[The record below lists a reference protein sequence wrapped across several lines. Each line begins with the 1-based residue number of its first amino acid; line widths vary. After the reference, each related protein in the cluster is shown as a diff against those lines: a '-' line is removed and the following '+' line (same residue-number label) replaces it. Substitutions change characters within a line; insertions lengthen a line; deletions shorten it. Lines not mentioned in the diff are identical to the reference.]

1 MNSTPKKEGV
11 VYVMACM
18 CLPKLAQT
26 GTTQQA
32 RREQAGPPATSVPYF
47 CSLDSGLIFFLL
59 LLYIMKYSK
68 EEVKTH
74 LNIITKYLNFI
85 ISLNNKYIVA
95 KINIRYKLIIQD
107 LIYYTDENLLIRLC
121 CAFNFIESN
130 FKKTNNFFLL
140 DYRYLRQ
147 KKIVSIKNIGKKT
160 LLRVDRI
167 TELKEILKTIL
178 RVISDSAEMMDE
190 IYLKMIT

>member
-1 MNSTPKKEGV
+1 
-11 VYVMACM
+11 
-18 CLPKLAQT
+18 
-26 GTTQQA
+26 
-32 RREQAGPPATSVPYF
+32 
-47 CSLDSGLIFFLL
+47 
-59 LLYIMKYSK
+59 MKYSK
-68 EEVKTH
+68 EEVETH

-95 KINIRYKLIIQD
+95 KINIRNKLIIQD
-107 LIYYTDENLLIRLC
+107 FIYYTDENLLIRLC

-160 LLRVDRI
+160 LLRVDRVD
-167 TELKEILKTIL
+167 ELKNILKTVL
-178 RVISDSAEMMDE
+178 RSCNGSITDE
-190 IYLKMIT
+190 LFLEMIT

>member
-1 MNSTPKKEGV
+1 M
-11 VYVMACM
+11 Y
-18 CLPKLAQT
+18 
-26 GTTQQA
+26 
-32 RREQAGPPATSVPYF
+32 
-47 CSLDSGLIFFLL
+47 D
-59 LLYIMKYSK
+59 K

-85 ISLNNKYIVA
+85 KSLNNKYIVA
-95 KINIRYKLIIQD
+95 EINIRNKLIIQD

-121 CAFNFIESN
+121 CAFNFIASN
-130 FKKTNNFFLL
+130 FNNNNFFLY
-140 DYRYLRQ
+140 DYKYLRQ
-147 KKIVSIKNIGKKT
+147 NKIVSIKNIGKKT

>member
-1 MNSTPKKEGV
+1 MYK
-11 VYVMACM
+11 
-18 CLPKLAQT
+18 
-26 GTTQQA
+26 
-32 RREQAGPPATSVPYF
+32 
-47 CSLDSGLIFFLL
+47 
-59 LLYIMKYSK
+59 K
-68 EEVKTH
+68 EEVETH

-140 DYRYLRQ
+140 DYRYLRR
-147 KKIVSIKNIGKKT
+147 KKIVSIKNIGKKH
-160 LLRVDRI
+160 
-167 TELKEILKTIL
+167 
-178 RVISDSAEMMDE
+178 
-190 IYLKMIT
+190 Y